1 MKNFLPIIRWVED
14 EKAFSVVCPRE
25 AFTAVNSH
33 FGANNLLPSTPQ
45 GENMNRSLRSRG
57 ERDFRPV
64 IGNVPSDLH
73 PLDLIFGAKVKP
85 RELGATSLNGI
96 KSGDDRLLVIG
107 CLFAYGTQ
115 IRRGPCTIKA

>member
-1 MKNFLPIIRWVED
+1 MKNFLPIIRWVGD

-25 AFTAVNSH
+25 AFTAVNSP

-57 ERDFRPV
+57 EGEFCPV

-73 PLDLIFGAKVKP
+73 PFGLIFRAKVKP
-85 RELGATSLNGI
+85 HELGATSFNGI

-107 CLFAYGTQ
+107 RLFAYGTQ
-115 IRRGPCTIKA
+115 IGRWPRTIKA